1 MDLAY
6 LFRILLKRKW
16 IIFGS
21 AVLAAIVAWI
31 LTRNQQKAY
40 FSSTR
45 ISTGFAIPDEI
56 KINESSTGMY
66 DAEVKFNNAINT
78 WSSPSVLSLLSY
90 ELILHDL
97 TNPKPF
103 RTLTAAQKQSA
114 VYKNINTEQARKTF
128 EDKLETMSV
137 LTSYKPDERDLLEYL
152 NLYGYGY
159 KFLIGYLNVFKVNA
173 TDYIEVDCKTENPE
187 LSAFMVNRSYAQ
199 FLRVY
204 KNIRSTKSQESID
217 TLQSI
222 MEKKKQEYDEKQKLV
237 RDAGLTDVAAETSS
251 QQDLINQSEQQ
262 LADENDKQTDYGYQ
276 LRRIDQKLEA
286 LGAPATTGGTK
297 TNVSP
302 NNNEEL
308 LLARTAMN
316 NAYNDYLKTNDK
328 DKLAKYNQLRQ
339 EYYDKYV
346 NSTPA
351 TNSGGGTN
359 TASERNDL
367 LEKKQDL
374 EVTIQAGKD
383 KIKNITARIATLRST
398 ASSTSSRNATVEA
411 LLQEAKM
418 AEKDYFDARQRYA
431 NATEIGS
438 SSVNNFRQ
446 LQVAQPAIE
455 PEPSKRMITVGMA
468 GLVTGV
474 TAVLIIVILSY
485 LDSSVRTPA
494 IFSKVMNLK
503 LISIVNF
510 MSMRNKALKDV
521 ITGNI
526 KEKGV
531 SEKKRSNIFRES
543 IRKLRYEIEHSG
555 KRIFLFTSTK
565 KGQGKTT
572 LIQALSYSLSMS
584 KKKILIIDT
593 NFSNND
599 LTVQLHGDPVLE
611 KISNEDLSV
620 SPKLKVKVFSK
631 DVGAGTGGIFIIG
644 SQGGDY
650 TPSEVLPSEN
660 NLLIH
665 LQALLEEFDYIFL
678 EGPPL
683 NDFSDSR
690 ELVDYVEGVVAVF
703 SATDI
708 IKQIDK
714 ESAKFFKDLNG
725 KFCGSILNMIDLE
738 NVNVI

>member
-16 IIFGS
+16 IIIGS
-21 AVLAAIVAWI
+21 AVLAAVVAWI
-31 LTRNQQKAY
+31 LTRNQQKYY

-78 WSSPSVLSLLSY
+78 WSSPSVLSLLAY
-90 ELILHDL
+90 ELILHDM
-97 TNPKPF
+97 TSPKPF
-103 RTLTAAQKQSA
+103 RTLTATQKQSPF
-114 VYKNINTEQARKTF
+114 YKNVNPEEARKTF
-128 EDKLETMSV
+128 EEKLETMSV
-137 LTSYKPDERDLLEYL
+137 LTSYKPEEKALLEYL

-159 KFLIGYLNVFKVNA
+159 KYLITYLNVFKVQA

-237 RDAGLTDVAAETSS
+237 RDAGLTDIAAETSS
-251 QQDLINQSEQQ
+251 QQDLIAQAEQQ
-262 LADENDKQTDYGYQ
+262 LSDENDKQTDYSYQ
-276 LRRIDQKLEA
+276 LRRIEQKLQA
-286 LGAPATTGGTK
+286 LGAPSTPGGTK
-297 TNVSP
+297 TTSP

-308 LLARTAMN
+308 LQARKAMN
-316 NAYNDYLKTNDK
+316 DAYAEYLKTNDK
-328 DKLAKYNQLRQ
+328 DKLARYNQLRQ
-339 EYYDKYV
+339 EYYSKYV
-346 NSTPA
+346 NSEPV
-351 TNSGGGTN
+351 SSGGTN
-359 TASERNDL
+359 NSSERNDL

-374 EVTIQAGKD
+374 ETTIQAGKD
-383 KIKNITARIATLRST
+383 KIKNLQSRIANLRST
-398 ASSTSSRNATVEA
+398 ASSTSSRNAAVEA

-446 LQVAQPAIE
+446 LQLAQPAIE
-455 PEPSKRMITVGMA
+455 PEPSKRMVVVGMA

-510 MSMRNKALKDV
+510 MNMKNKALKDV
-521 ITGNI
+521 ITGNL

-531 SEKKRSNIFRES
+531 SEKKRSNTFRES

-703 SATDI
+703 AATDI

-725 KFCGSILNMIDLE
+725 KFCGSVLNMIDLE

>member
-16 IIFGS
+16 IIIGS
-21 AVLAAIVAWI
+21 AVLAAVVAWI
-31 LTRNQQKAY
+31 LTRNQQKYY

-78 WSSPSVLSLLSY
+78 WSSPSVLSLLAY
-90 ELILHDL
+90 ELILHDM
-97 TNPKPF
+97 TSPKPF
-103 RTLTAAQKQSA
+103 RTLTATQKQSPF
-114 VYKNINTEQARKTF
+114 YKNVNPEEARKTF
-128 EDKLETMSV
+128 EEKLETMSV
-137 LTSYKPDERDLLEYL
+137 LTSYKPEEKALLEYL

-159 KFLIGYLNVFKVNA
+159 KYLITYLNVFKVQA

-237 RDAGLTDVAAETSS
+237 RDAGLTDIAAETSS
-251 QQDLINQSEQQ
+251 QQDLIAQAEQQ
-262 LADENDKQTDYGYQ
+262 LSDENDKQTDYSYQ
-276 LRRIDQKLEA
+276 LRRIEQKLQA
-286 LGAPATTGGTK
+286 LGAPSTPGGTK
-297 TNVSP
+297 TTSP

-308 LLARTAMN
+308 LQARKAMN
-316 NAYNDYLKTNDK
+316 DAYAEYLKTNDK
-328 DKLAKYNQLRQ
+328 DKLARYNQLRQ
-339 EYYDKYV
+339 EYYSKYV
-346 NSTPA
+346 NSEPV
-351 TNSGGGTN
+351 SSGGTN
-359 TASERNDL
+359 NSSERNDL

-374 EVTIQAGKD
+374 ETTIQAGKD
-383 KIKNITARIATLRST
+383 KIKNLQSRIANLRST
-398 ASSTSSRNATVEA
+398 ASSTSSRNAAVEA

-446 LQVAQPAIE
+446 LQLAQPAIE
-455 PEPSKRMITVGMA
+455 PEPSKRMVVVGMA

-510 MSMRNKALKDV
+510 MNMKNKALKDV
-521 ITGNI
+521 ITGNL

-531 SEKKRSNIFRES
+531 SEKKRSNTFRES

-620 SPKLKVKVFSK
+620 SPRLKVKVFSK

-725 KFCGSILNMIDLE
+725 KFCGSVLNMIDLE

>member
-16 IIFGS
+16 IIIGS
-21 AVLAAIVAWI
+21 AVLAAVVAWI
-31 LTRNQQKAY
+31 LTRNQQKYY

-78 WSSPSVLSLLSY
+78 WSSPSVLSLLAY
-90 ELILHDL
+90 ELILHDM
-97 TNPKPF
+97 TSPKPF
-103 RTLTAAQKQSA
+103 RTLTATQKQSPF
-114 VYKNINTEQARKTF
+114 YKNVNPEEARKTF
-128 EDKLETMSV
+128 EEKLETMSV
-137 LTSYKPDERDLLEYL
+137 LTSYKPEEKALLEYL

-159 KFLIGYLNVFKVNA
+159 KYLITYLNVFKVQA

-237 RDAGLTDVAAETSS
+237 RDAGLTDIAAETSS
-251 QQDLINQSEQQ
+251 QQDLIAQAEQQ
-262 LADENDKQTDYGYQ
+262 LSDENDKQTDYSYQ
-276 LRRIDQKLEA
+276 LRRIEQKLQA
-286 LGAPATTGGTK
+286 LGAPSTPGGTK
-297 TNVSP
+297 TTSP

-308 LLARTAMN
+308 LQARKAMN
-316 NAYNDYLKTNDK
+316 DAYAEYLKTNDK
-328 DKLAKYNQLRQ
+328 DKLARYNQLRQ
-339 EYYDKYV
+339 EYYSKYV
-346 NSTPA
+346 NSEPV
-351 TNSGGGTN
+351 SSGGTN
-359 TASERNDL
+359 NSSERNDL

-374 EVTIQAGKD
+374 ETTIQAGKD
-383 KIKNITARIATLRST
+383 KIKNLQSRIANLRST
-398 ASSTSSRNATVEA
+398 ASSTSSRNAAVEA

-446 LQVAQPAIE
+446 LQLAQPAIE
-455 PEPSKRMITVGMA
+455 PEPSKRMVVVGMA

-510 MSMRNKALKDV
+510 MNMKNKALKDV
-521 ITGNI
+521 ITGNL

-531 SEKKRSNIFRES
+531 SEKKRSNTFRES

-620 SPKLKVKVFSK
+620 SPRLKVKVFSK

-703 SATDI
+703 AATDI

-725 KFCGSILNMIDLE
+725 KFCGSVLNMIDLE

>member
-1 MDLAY
+1 

-16 IIFGS
+16 IIIGS
-21 AVLAAIVAWI
+21 AILAAAIAWI
-31 LTRNQQKAY
+31 LTRDQQKYY

-45 ISTGFAIPDEI
+45 ISTGFAIQDEI
-56 KINESSTGMY
+56 KLTENNTGGYES
-66 DAEVKFNNAINT
+66 EVKFNNAINT
-78 WSSPSVLSLLSY
+78 WTSPSIISLLSY
-90 ELILHDL
+90 ELILHDM
-97 TNPKPF
+97 TNAKPF
-103 RTLTAAQKQSA
+103 RTLTTAQKQSSF
-114 VYKNINTEQARKTF
+114 YKNVDPEVARKTF
-128 EDKLETMSV
+128 EEKLETMGV
-137 LTSYKPDERDLLEYL
+137 LTSYKPEEKALLEYL
-152 NLYGYGY
+152 NLYGYSY
-159 KFLIGYLNVFKVNA
+159 KYLITYMNVYRVTS
-173 TDYIEVDCKTENPE
+173 TDYIEVAAKTENPE
-187 LSAFMVNRSYAQ
+187 LSAFIVNRSFVQ
-199 FLRVY
+199 FLRFY

-237 RDAGLTDVAAETSS
+237 RDAGLTDVSAESSS
-251 QQDLINQSEQQ
+251 QQDQIAQAEQQ
-262 LADENDKQTDYGYQ
+262 RSDESDKLTDLTYK
-276 LRRIDQKLEA
+276 LRRVEQKLQA
-286 LGAPATTGGTK
+286 LGGSAGAKTT
-297 TNVSP
+297 P
-302 NNNEEL
+302 DNNNEEIIQ
-308 LLARTAMN
+308 ARKAMN
-316 NAYNDYLKTNDK
+316 DAYADYLKTNDK
-328 DKLAKYNQLRQ
+328 DKQARYEQLKK
-339 EYYDKYV
+339 EYYSKYV
-346 NSTPA
+346 NSEPVST
-351 TNSGGGTN
+351 GGTSSS
-359 TASERNDL
+359 TERNDL
-367 LEKKQDL
+367 LEQKQDL
-374 EVTIQAGKD
+374 EVTIQAENE
-383 KIKNITARIATLRST
+383 KIKNILGRIASLRST
-398 ASSTSSRNATVEA
+398 ASSTSTKNAAVEA
-411 LLQEAKM
+411 LVQEAKV
-418 AEKDYFDARQRYA
+418 AEKDYFDAKQRYT
-431 NATEIGS
+431 NALDIGS

-446 LQVAQPAIE
+446 LQLAQPAIE
-455 PEPSKRMITVGMA
+455 PEPSKRAVIVGMA

-474 TAVLIIVILSY
+474 TAVLIIVLMAY

-510 MSMRNKALKDV
+510 MNMRNKALKDV
-521 ITGNI
+521 ITGNL
-526 KEKGV
+526 KEKGI
-531 SEKKRSNIFRES
+531 SEKKRSNTFRES

-620 SPKLKVKVFSK
+620 SPRLKVKVFSK
-631 DVGAGTGGIFIIG
+631 DVGSGTGGIFIIG

-714 ESAKFFKDLNG
+714 ESARFFKELNG
-725 KFCGSILNMIDLE
+725 KFCGSVLNMIDLE

>member
-16 IIFGS
+16 IIIGS
-21 AVLAAIVAWI
+21 AVLAAVVAWI
-31 LTRNQQKAY
+31 LTRNQQKYY

-78 WSSPSVLSLLSY
+78 WSSPSVLSLLAY
-90 ELILHDL
+90 ELILHDM
-97 TNPKPF
+97 TSPKPF
-103 RTLTAAQKQSA
+103 RTLTATQKQSPF
-114 VYKNINTEQARKTF
+114 YKNVNPEEARKTF
-128 EDKLETMSV
+128 EEKLETMSV
-137 LTSYKPDERDLLEYL
+137 LTSYKPEEKALLEYL

-159 KFLIGYLNVFKVNA
+159 KYLITYLNVFKVQA

-237 RDAGLTDVAAETSS
+237 RDAGLTDIAAETSS
-251 QQDLINQSEQQ
+251 QQDLIAQAEQQ
-262 LADENDKQTDYGYQ
+262 LSDENDKQTDYSYQ
-276 LRRIDQKLEA
+276 LRRIEQKLQA
-286 LGAPATTGGTK
+286 LGAPSTPGGTK
-297 TNVSP
+297 TTSP

-308 LLARTAMN
+308 LQARKAMN
-316 NAYNDYLKTNDK
+316 DAYAEYLKTNDK
-328 DKLAKYNQLRQ
+328 DKLARYNQLRQ
-339 EYYDKYV
+339 EYYSKYV
-346 NSTPA
+346 NSEPV
-351 TNSGGGTN
+351 SSGGTN
-359 TASERNDL
+359 NSSERNDL

-374 EVTIQAGKD
+374 ETTIQAGKD
-383 KIKNITARIATLRST
+383 KIKNLQSRIANLRST
-398 ASSTSSRNATVEA
+398 ASSTSSRNAAVEA

-455 PEPSKRMITVGMA
+455 PEPSKRMVVVGMA

-510 MSMRNKALKDV
+510 MNMKNKALKDV
-521 ITGNI
+521 ITGNL

-531 SEKKRSNIFRES
+531 SEKKRSNTFRES

-620 SPKLKVKVFSK
+620 SPRLKVKVFSK

-725 KFCGSILNMIDLE
+725 KFCGSVLNMIDLE

>member
-21 AVLAAIVAWI
+21 AVLAAVVAWI
-31 LTRNQQKAY
+31 LTRNQQKYY

-56 KINESSTGMY
+56 KINETSGGMY

-78 WSSPSVLSLLSY
+78 WTSPSVLSLLSY
-90 ELILHDL
+90 ELILHDM
-97 TNPKPF
+97 TSPKPF
-103 RTLTAAQKQSA
+103 RTLTTAEKQSSF
-114 VYKNINTEQARKTF
+114 YKSVDPEKARKTF

-137 LTSYKPDERDLLEYL
+137 LTSYKPEERALLEYL

-159 KFLIGYLNVFKVNA
+159 KFLITYVNVFRVQA
-173 TDYIEVDCKTENPE
+173 TDYIEVNCKTENPE
-187 LSAFMVNRSYAQ
+187 LSAFMVNRSYAD
-199 FLRVY
+199 FLKVY

-237 RDAGLTDVAAETSS
+237 RDAGLTDIAAETSS
-251 QQDLINQSEQQ
+251 QQDLIAQAEQQ
-262 LADENDKQTDYGYQ
+262 LSDENDKQTDYSYQ
-276 LRRIDQKLEA
+276 LRRIEQKLEA
-286 LGAPATTGGTK
+286 LGGSTSGGK

-308 LLARTAMN
+308 VQARNAMN

-328 DKLAKYNQLRQ
+328 DKLARYNQLRQ

-346 NSTPA
+346 NSTPS
-351 TNSGGGTN
+351 TSGNTGTS
-359 TASERNDL
+359 TSTERNDL

-383 KIKNITARIATLRST
+383 KIKNLQARIANLRST
-398 ASSTSSRNATVEA
+398 ASSTSSRNASVVA

-455 PEPSKRMITVGMA
+455 PEPSKRMIIVGMA

-474 TAVLIIVILSY
+474 TAVLIIVILAY
-485 LDSSVRTPA
+485 LDSSIRTPA
-494 IFSKVMNLK
+494 IFSKEMNLK

-510 MSMRNKALKDV
+510 MNMRNKALRDV
-521 ITGNI
+521 ITGNL
-526 KEKGV
+526 KEKDV
-531 SEKKRSNIFRES
+531 SEKKRSNVFRES

-703 SATDI
+703 AATDI

-725 KFCGSILNMIDLE
+725 KFCGSVLNMIDLE

>member
-6 LFRILLKRKW
+6 LFRVLLKRKW
-16 IIFGS
+16 IIIGS
-21 AVLAAIVAWI
+21 AVLAAVVAWI
-31 LTRNQQKAY
+31 LTRNLQKNY
-40 FSSTR
+40 LSTTR

-56 KINESSTGMY
+56 KINESSSGMY

-78 WSSPSVLSLLSY
+78 WTSPSVLSLLSY
-90 ELILHDL
+90 ELILHDM

-103 RTLTAAQKQSA
+103 RTLTTAEKQSA
-114 VYKNINTEQARKTF
+114 VYKSINPETARKTF
-128 EDKLETMSV
+128 EDKLETMTV
-137 LTSYKPDERDLLEYL
+137 LTSYNPEERDLLEYL

-159 KFLIGYLNVFKVNA
+159 KYLITYLNVFKVNA
-173 TDYIEVDCKTENPE
+173 TDYIEVASKTENPE

-204 KNIRSTKSQESID
+204 KSIRSTKSQESID
-217 TLQSI
+217 TLAHI

-237 RDAGLTDVAAETSS
+237 KDAGLTDVAAETTS
-251 QQDLINQSEQQ
+251 QQDLIAQSEQQ
-262 LADENDKQTDYGYQ
+262 LADENDKQTDYAYQ
-276 LRRIDQKLEA
+276 LRRIEQKLEA
-286 LGAPATTGGTK
+286 LGGSGTTSGAK

-308 LLARTAMN
+308 VAARTAMN
-316 NAYNDYLKTNDK
+316 NAYTDYLKTNDK
-328 DKLAKYNQLRQ
+328 DKLARYNQLRQ

-346 NSTPA
+346 NSTPVA
-351 TNSGGGTN
+351 SGGTN
-359 TASERNDL
+359 NSTERNDL

-383 KIKNITARIATLRST
+383 KIKNISARIATLRST
-398 ASSTSSRNATVEA
+398 ASSTSSRNAQVEA

-510 MSMRNKALKDV
+510 MNMRNKALKDV

-526 KEKGV
+526 KETGI
-531 SEKKRSNIFRES
+531 SEKKRSNTFRES

-690 ELVDYVEGVVAVF
+690 ELVGYVEGVVAVF

>member
-1 MDLAY
+1 
-6 LFRILLKRKW
+6 LKRKW
-16 IIFGS
+16 IIIGS
-21 AVLAAIVAWI
+21 AILAAVIAWI
-31 LTRNQQKAY
+31 LTRNQQKYY

-45 ISTGFAIPDEI
+45 ISTGFAIQDEI
-56 KINESSTGMY
+56 KLTDNTTGGYES
-66 DAEVKFNNAINT
+66 EVKFNNAINT
-78 WSSPSVLSLLSY
+78 WTSPSVISLLSY
-90 ELILHDL
+90 ELILHDM
-97 TNPKPF
+97 TSAKPF
-103 RTLTAAQKQSA
+103 RTLTSAQKQSSY
-114 VYKNINTEQARKTF
+114 YKNVDPEQARKTF
-128 EDKLETMSV
+128 EEKLETMGV
-137 LTSYKPDERDLLEYL
+137 LTSYKPEEKALLEYL
-152 NLYGYGY
+152 NLYGYSY
-159 KFLIGYLNVFKVNA
+159 KYLITNINVYRVTS
-173 TDYIEVDCKTENPE
+173 TDYIEVAGKTENPE
-187 LSAFMVNRSYAQ
+187 LSAFIVNRSFAD
-199 FLRVY
+199 FLRFY

-217 TLQSI
+217 TLESI

-237 RDAGLTDVAAETSS
+237 RDAGLTDVSAESSS
-251 QQDLINQSEQQ
+251 QQDLIAQAEQQ
-262 LADENDKQTDYGYQ
+262 RSDESDKLTDLTYK
-276 LRRIDQKLEA
+276 LRRVEQKLQA
-286 LGAPATTGGTK
+286 LGGSTGAK
-297 TNVSP
+297 TAP
-302 NNNEEL
+302 NNNDEIIQS
-308 LLARTAMN
+308 RKAMN
-316 NAYNDYLKTNDK
+316 DAYQDYLRTNDK
-328 DKLAKYNQLRQ
+328 DKLARYEQLKK
-339 EYYDKYV
+339 EYYSKYV
-346 NSTPA
+346 NSDPVSTGGA
-351 TNSGGGTN
+351 TSST
-359 TASERNDL
+359 ERNDL
-367 LEKKQDL
+367 LEQKQDL
-374 EVTIQAGKD
+374 EVTIQAENE
-383 KIKNITARIATLRST
+383 KIRNIQGRIANLRST
-398 ASSTSSRNATVEA
+398 ASSTSSKNAAVEA
-411 LLQEAKM
+411 LVQEAKL
-418 AEKDYFDARQRYA
+418 AEKDYFDAKQRYT
-431 NATEIGS
+431 NALDIGS

-446 LQVAQPAIE
+446 LQQAQPAIE
-455 PEPSKRMITVGMA
+455 PEPSKRAIIVGMA

-474 TAVLIIVILSY
+474 TAVLIIVLMTY

-510 MSMRNKALKDV
+510 MNMKNKALKDV
-521 ITGNI
+521 ITGNL
-526 KEKGV
+526 KEKGI
-531 SEKKRSNIFRES
+531 SEKKRSNTFRES
-543 IRKLRYEIEHSG
+543 IRKLRYEIERSH

-565 KGQGKTT
+565 KAQGKTT

-599 LTVQLHGDPVLE
+599 LTLQLHGDPVLE

-620 SPKLKVKVFSK
+620 SPQLKVKVFSK

-714 ESAKFFKDLNG
+714 ESANFFKELNG
-725 KFCGSILNMIDLE
+725 KFCGSVLNMIDLE

>member
-1 MDLAY
+1 
-6 LFRILLKRKW
+6 LKRKW
-16 IIFGS
+16 IIIGS
-21 AVLAAIVAWI
+21 AVLAAVVAWI
-31 LTRNQQKAY
+31 LTRNQQKYY
-40 FSSTR
+40 FSTTR

-66 DAEVKFNNAINT
+66 DAEVKFNNAMNT
-78 WSSPSVLSLLSY
+78 WTSPSVLSLLSY
-90 ELILHDL
+90 ELILHDM
-97 TNPKPF
+97 TSPKPF

-114 VYKNINTEQARKTF
+114 FYKGVNAEAARKTF
-128 EDKLETMSV
+128 EEKLETMSL
-137 LTSYKPDERDLLEYL
+137 LTSYKPDERELLEYL

-159 KFLIGYLNVFKVNA
+159 KFLITYLNVFKVQT

-237 RDAGLTDVAAETSS
+237 RDAGLTDVSAVASS
-251 QQDLINQSEQQ
+251 QQDLIAQAEQQ
-262 LADENDKQTDYGYQ
+262 LADENDKQTEYSYQ
-276 LRRIDQKLEA
+276 LRRIEQKLEA
-286 LGAPATTGGTK
+286 LGAPTTTGGSK
-297 TNVSP
+297 PAP

-308 LLARTAMN
+308 VQARTAMN
-316 NAYNDYLKTNDK
+316 NAYADYLKTNDK
-328 DKLAKYNQLRQ
+328 DKLARYNQLRQ
-339 EYYDKYV
+339 EYYSKYV
-346 NSTPA
+346 NSDPA
-351 TNSGGGTN
+351 PTTGGGTGN
-359 TASERNDL
+359 SSERNDL

-383 KIKNITARIATLRST
+383 KIRNITSRINSLKSN
-398 ASSTSSRNATVEA
+398 ASSTSSRNAAVEA
-411 LLQEAKM
+411 LLQEAKL
-418 AEKDYFDARQRYA
+418 AEKDYFDARQRYT
-431 NATEIGS
+431 NALEIGS

-455 PEPSKRMITVGMA
+455 PEPSKRMIIVGMA

-474 TAVLIIVILSY
+474 SAVLFIVILSY
-485 LDSSVRTPA
+485 MDSSVRTPA

-510 MSMRNKALKDV
+510 MNMRNKALKDV

-526 KEKGV
+526 RETGI
-531 SEKKRSNIFRES
+531 SEKKRSNTFRES

-714 ESAKFFKDLNG
+714 ESARFFKDLNG

>member
-1 MDLAY
+1 
-6 LFRILLKRKW
+6 
-16 IIFGS
+16 
-21 AVLAAIVAWI
+21 
-31 LTRNQQKAY
+31 
-40 FSSTR
+40 
-45 ISTGFAIPDEI
+45 
-56 KINESSTGMY
+56 
-66 DAEVKFNNAINT
+66 
-78 WSSPSVLSLLSY
+78 
-90 ELILHDL
+90 
-97 TNPKPF
+97 
-103 RTLTAAQKQSA
+103 
-114 VYKNINTEQARKTF
+114 
-128 EDKLETMSV
+128 
-137 LTSYKPDERDLLEYL
+137 
-152 NLYGYGY
+152 
-159 KFLIGYLNVFKVNA
+159 
-173 TDYIEVDCKTENPE
+173 
-187 LSAFMVNRSYAQ
+187 
-199 FLRVY
+199 
-204 KNIRSTKSQESID
+204 
-217 TLQSI
+217 
-222 MEKKKQEYDEKQKLV
+222 
-237 RDAGLTDVAAETSS
+237 
-251 QQDLINQSEQQ
+251 
-262 LADENDKQTDYGYQ
+262 
-276 LRRIDQKLEA
+276 
-286 LGAPATTGGTK
+286 
-297 TNVSP
+297 
-302 NNNEEL
+302 
-308 LLARTAMN
+308 
-316 NAYNDYLKTNDK
+316 
-328 DKLAKYNQLRQ
+328 
-339 EYYDKYV
+339 V
-346 NSTPA
+346 NSTPV
-351 TNSGGGTN
+351 SSGGTN
-359 TASERNDL
+359 TSSERNDL

-383 KIKNITARIATLRST
+383 KIKNITARIASLKSNAST
-398 ASSTSSRNATVEA
+398 TSSRNAAVEA

-446 LQVAQPAIE
+446 LQIAQPAIE
-455 PEPSKRMITVGMA
+455 PEPSKRMIIVGMA

-494 IFSKVMNLK
+494 IFSKEMNLK

-510 MSMRNKALKDV
+510 MNMRNKALRDV
-521 ITGNI
+521 ITGNL

-531 SEKKRSNIFRES
+531 SEKKRSNVFRES

-631 DVGAGTGGIFIIG
+631 DVGSGTGGIFIIG

>member
-16 IIFGS
+16 IILGS
-21 AVLAAIVAWI
+21 AVLAAVVAWI
-31 LTRNQQKAY
+31 LTRNQQKYY
-40 FSSTR
+40 FSTTR

-56 KINESSTGMY
+56 KINENSGGMY

-78 WSSPSVLSLLSY
+78 WTSPSVLSLLSY
-90 ELILHDL
+90 ELILHDM
-97 TNPKPF
+97 TSPKPF
-103 RTLTAAQKQSA
+103 RTLTSAQKQSA
-114 VYKNINTEQARKTF
+114 VYKSINLEDARKTF

-137 LTSYKPDERDLLEYL
+137 LTSYKPEEKALLEYL

-159 KFLIGYLNVFKVNA
+159 KFLVTYLSVFKVQT

-199 FLRVY
+199 FLRLY

-237 RDAGLTDVAAETSS
+237 RDAGLTDISAETTS
-251 QQDLINQSEQQ
+251 QQDLIAQAEQQ
-262 LADENDKQTDYGYQ
+262 LADENDKQTDYSYQ
-276 LRRIDQKLEA
+276 LRRIEQKLET
-286 LGAPATTGGTK
+286 LGAPATGGK
-297 TNVSP
+297 TNP

-308 LLARTAMN
+308 VQARNAMN
-316 NAYNDYLKTNDK
+316 AAYTDYLKTNDK
-328 DKLAKYNQLRQ
+328 DKLARYNQLRQ

-346 NSTPA
+346 NSAPA
-351 TNSGGGTN
+351 TTGGAGTS
-359 TASERNDL
+359 ASTERNDL

-383 KIKNITARIATLRST
+383 KIKNIQARIATLRST
-398 ASSTSSRNATVEA
+398 ASSTSSRNAAVEA

-446 LQVAQPAIE
+446 LQIAQPAIE
-455 PEPSKRMITVGMA
+455 PEPSKRMIIVGMA

-494 IFSKVMNLK
+494 IFSKEMNLK

-510 MSMRNKALKDV
+510 MNMRNKALRDV
-521 ITGNI
+521 ITGNL

-531 SEKKRSNIFRES
+531 SEKKRSNTFRES

-620 SPKLKVKVFSK
+620 SPRLKVKVFSK

-665 LQALLEEFDYIFL
+665 LQAMLEEFDYIFL

>member
-16 IIFGS
+16 IIIGS
-21 AVLAAIVAWI
+21 AMLAAAVAWI
-31 LTRNQQKAY
+31 LTRDQQKYY
-40 FSSTR
+40 FSTTR

-56 KINESSTGMY
+56 KINESSSGMY

-78 WSSPSVLSLLSY
+78 WTSPSVLSLLSY
-90 ELILHDL
+90 ELILHDM

-103 RTLTAAQKQSA
+103 RSLTAAQKQSA
-114 VYKNINTEQARKTF
+114 FYKSINAETARKTF
-128 EDKLETMSV
+128 EEKLETMSV
-137 LTSYKPDERDLLEYL
+137 LTSYKPEEKALLEYL

-159 KFLIGYLNVFKVNA
+159 KSVITYLNVFKLQA

-222 MEKKKQEYDEKQKLV
+222 MEKKKQEYDEKQRLV
-237 RDAGLTDVAAETSS
+237 RDAGLTDVAAQATS
-251 QQDLINQSEQQ
+251 QQDLIAQAEQQQSEERDH
-262 LADENDKQTDYGYQ
+262 LTDLTYQ
-276 LRRIDQKLEA
+276 LRRVEQKLEA
-286 LGAPATTGGTK
+286 LGAPATGGAK
-297 TNVSP
+297 TTSP

-308 LLARTAMN
+308 VQARTAMN
-316 NAYNDYLKTNDK
+316 NAYADYLKTNDK
-328 DKLAKYNQLRQ
+328 DKLARYNQLRQ
-339 EYYDKYV
+339 EYYSKYV
-346 NSTPA
+346 NSEPA
-351 TNSGGGTN
+351 PTTGGAN
-359 TASERNDL
+359 TSSERNDL

-374 EVTIQAGKD
+374 ETTIQASNE
-383 KIKNITARIATLRST
+383 KIKNIQARIATLRST

-411 LLQEAKM
+411 LLQEAKL
-418 AEKDYFDARQRYA
+418 AEKDYFDAKQRYT
-431 NATEIGS
+431 NALDIGS

-446 LQVAQPAIE
+446 LQIAQPAIE
-455 PEPSKRMITVGMA
+455 PEPSKRAITVGMA

-485 LDSSVRTPA
+485 LDSSVRTPS

-510 MSMRNKALKDV
+510 MNMKNKALKDV
-521 ITGNI
+521 ITGNL
-526 KEKGV
+526 KEQGN
-531 SEKKRSNIFRES
+531 SEKKRSNTFRES

-714 ESAKFFKDLNG
+714 ESAKFFRDLNG
-725 KFCGSILNMIDLE
+725 KFCGSVLNMIDLE

>member
-16 IIFGS
+16 IIIGS
-21 AVLAAIVAWI
+21 AVLAAVVAWI
-31 LTRNQQKAY
+31 LTRNQQKYY
-40 FSSTR
+40 FSTTR

-66 DAEVKFNNAINT
+66 DAEVKFNNAMNT
-78 WSSPSVLSLLSY
+78 WTSPSVLSLLSY
-90 ELILHDL
+90 ELILHDM
-97 TNPKPF
+97 TSPKPF

-114 VYKNINTEQARKTF
+114 FYKGVNAEAARKTF
-128 EDKLETMSV
+128 EEKLETMSL
-137 LTSYKPDERDLLEYL
+137 LTSYKPDERELLEYL

-159 KFLIGYLNVFKVNA
+159 KFLITYLNVFKVQT

-237 RDAGLTDVAAETSS
+237 RDAGLTDVSAVASS
-251 QQDLINQSEQQ
+251 QQDLIAQAEQQ
-262 LADENDKQTDYGYQ
+262 LADENDKQTEYSYQ
-276 LRRIDQKLEA
+276 LRRIEQKLEA
-286 LGAPATTGGTK
+286 LGAPTTTGGSK
-297 TNVSP
+297 PAP

-308 LLARTAMN
+308 VQARTAMN
-316 NAYNDYLKTNDK
+316 NAYADYLKTNDK
-328 DKLAKYNQLRQ
+328 DKLARYNQLRQ
-339 EYYDKYV
+339 EYYSKYV
-346 NSTPA
+346 NSDPA
-351 TNSGGGTN
+351 PTTGGGTGN
-359 TASERNDL
+359 SSERNDL

-383 KIKNITARIATLRST
+383 KIRNITSRINSLKSN
-398 ASSTSSRNATVEA
+398 ASSTSSRNAAVEA
-411 LLQEAKM
+411 LLQEAKL
-418 AEKDYFDARQRYA
+418 AEKDYFDARQRYT
-431 NATEIGS
+431 NALEIGS

-455 PEPSKRMITVGMA
+455 PEPSKRMIIVGMA

-474 TAVLIIVILSY
+474 SAVLFIVILSY
-485 LDSSVRTPA
+485 MDSSVRTPA

-510 MSMRNKALKDV
+510 MNMRNKALKDV

-526 KEKGV
+526 RETGI
-531 SEKKRSNIFRES
+531 SEKKRSNTFRES

-714 ESAKFFKDLNG
+714 ESARFFKDLNG

>member
-16 IIFGS
+16 IILGS
-21 AVLAAIVAWI
+21 AVLAAVVAWI
-31 LTRNQQKAY
+31 LTRNQQKYY
-40 FSSTR
+40 FSTTR

-56 KINESSTGMY
+56 KINESSGGMY

-78 WSSPSVLSLLSY
+78 WTSPSVLSLLSY
-90 ELILHDL
+90 ELILHDM
-97 TNPKPF
+97 TSPRPF
-103 RTLTAAQKQSA
+103 RTLTAAQKQSSS
-114 VYKNINTEQARKTF
+114 YKSVNAEAARKTF

-137 LTSYKPDERDLLEYL
+137 LTSYKPEEKALLEYL

-159 KFLIGYLNVFKVNA
+159 KYLITYLNVFKVQA

-199 FLRVY
+199 FLRLY

-217 TLQSI
+217 TLESI

-251 QQDLINQSEQQ
+251 QQDLIAQSEQQ
-262 LADENDKQTDYGYQ
+262 LADENDKQTDYSYQ
-276 LRRIDQKLEA
+276 LRRIEQKLEA
-286 LGAPATTGGTK
+286 LGGPATGGAK

-308 LLARTAMN
+308 LQARKAMN
-316 NAYNDYLKTNDK
+316 DAYNDYLKTNDK
-328 DKLAKYNQLRQ
+328 DKLTRYNQLKQ

-346 NSTPA
+346 NSTPV
-351 TNSGGGTN
+351 TSGGNN
-359 TASERNDL
+359 TSTERNDL

-398 ASSTSSRNATVEA
+398 ASSTSSRNAAVEA

-446 LQVAQPAIE
+446 LQIAQPAIE
-455 PEPSKRMITVGMA
+455 PEPSKRMIIVGMA
-468 GLVTGV
+468 GLVTCV

-494 IFSKVMNLK
+494 IFSKEMNLK

-510 MSMRNKALKDV
+510 MNMRNKALRDV
-521 ITGNI
+521 ITGNL

-531 SEKKRSNIFRES
+531 SEKKRSNTFRES

-631 DVGAGTGGIFIIG
+631 DIGAGSGGIFIIG

-665 LQALLEEFDYIFL
+665 LQAMLEEFDYIFL

>member
-1 MDLAY
+1 MDLVY

-16 IIFGS
+16 IIIGS
-21 AVLAAIVAWI
+21 AVLAAVVAWI
-31 LTRNQQKAY
+31 LTRNQQKYY
-40 FSSTR
+40 FSATR

-78 WSSPSVLSLLSY
+78 WTSPSVLSLLSY
-90 ELILHDL
+90 ELILHDM
-97 TNPKPF
+97 TSPKPF
-103 RTLTAAQKQSA
+103 RTLTSAEKQTSY
-114 VYKNINTEQARKTF
+114 YKNVDPEKARKTF

-137 LTSYKPDERDLLEYL
+137 LTSYNPEEKALLEYL

-159 KFLIGYLNVFKVNA
+159 KYLITYLNVYRVQA
-173 TDYIEVDCKTENPE
+173 TDYVEVNCKTENPE
-187 LSAFMVNRSYAQ
+187 LSAFMVNRSYAD

-217 TLQSI
+217 TLESI

-237 RDAGLTDVAAETSS
+237 RDAGLTDIAAETSS
-251 QQDLINQSEQQ
+251 QQDLIAQAEQQ
-262 LADENDKQTDYGYQ
+262 LSDENDKQTDYSYQ
-276 LRRIDQKLEA
+276 LRRIEQKLEA
-286 LGAPATTGGTK
+286 LGVPSTPGGK
-297 TNVSP
+297 TASP

-308 LLARTAMN
+308 VQARKAMN
-316 NAYNDYLKTNDK
+316 DAYAEYLKTNDK
-328 DKLAKYNQLRQ
+328 DKLARYNQLRQ
-339 EYYDKYV
+339 EYYSKYV
-346 NSTPA
+346 NSEPV
-351 TNSGGGTN
+351 SSGGTN
-359 TASERNDL
+359 TSSERNDL

-374 EVTIQAGKD
+374 ETTIQAGKD
-383 KIKNITARIATLRST
+383 KIKNLQARIATLRST
-398 ASSTSSRNATVEA
+398 ASSTSSRNAAVEA

-455 PEPSKRMITVGMA
+455 PEPSKRMIIVGMA

-474 TAVLIIVILSY
+474 TAVLIIVILAY

-494 IFSKVMNLK
+494 IFSKEMNLK

-510 MSMRNKALKDV
+510 MNMKNKALRDV
-521 ITGNI
+521 ITGNL

-531 SEKKRSNIFRES
+531 SEKKRSNTFRES
-543 IRKLRYEIEHSG
+543 IRKLRYEIERSG

-650 TPSEVLPSEN
+650 TPSEVLPSQN

-714 ESAKFFKDLNG
+714 ESAKFFNELNG
-725 KFCGSILNMIDLE
+725 KFCGSVLNMIDLE

>member
-1 MDLAY
+1 M
-6 LFRILLKRKW
+6 KRKW
-16 IIFGS
+16 IIIGS
-21 AVLAAIVAWI
+21 AVLAAVVAWI
-31 LTRNQQKAY
+31 LTRNQQKYY

-78 WSSPSVLSLLSY
+78 WSSPSVLSLLAY
-90 ELILHDL
+90 ELILHDM
-97 TNPKPF
+97 TSPKPF
-103 RTLTAAQKQSA
+103 RTLTATQKQSPF
-114 VYKNINTEQARKTF
+114 YKNVNPEEARKTF
-128 EDKLETMSV
+128 EEKLETMSV
-137 LTSYKPDERDLLEYL
+137 LTSYKPEEKALLEYL

-159 KFLIGYLNVFKVNA
+159 KYLITYLNVFKVQA

-237 RDAGLTDVAAETSS
+237 RDAGLTDIAAETSS
-251 QQDLINQSEQQ
+251 QQDLIAQAEQQ
-262 LADENDKQTDYGYQ
+262 LSDENDKQTDYSYQ
-276 LRRIDQKLEA
+276 LRRIEQKLQA
-286 LGAPATTGGTK
+286 LGAPSTPGGTK
-297 TNVSP
+297 TTSP

-308 LLARTAMN
+308 LQARKAMN
-316 NAYNDYLKTNDK
+316 DAYAEYLKTNDK
-328 DKLAKYNQLRQ
+328 DKLARYNQLRQ
-339 EYYDKYV
+339 EYYSKYV
-346 NSTPA
+346 NSEPV
-351 TNSGGGTN
+351 SSGGTN
-359 TASERNDL
+359 NSSERNDL

-374 EVTIQAGKD
+374 ETTIQAGKD
-383 KIKNITARIATLRST
+383 KIKNLQSRIANLRST
-398 ASSTSSRNATVEA
+398 ASSTSSRNAAVEA

-446 LQVAQPAIE
+446 LQLAQPAIE
-455 PEPSKRMITVGMA
+455 PEPSKRMVVVGMA

-510 MSMRNKALKDV
+510 MNMKNKALKDV
-521 ITGNI
+521 ITGNL

-531 SEKKRSNIFRES
+531 SEKKRSNTFRES

-620 SPKLKVKVFSK
+620 SPRLKVKVFSK

-725 KFCGSILNMIDLE
+725 KFCGSVLNMIDLE

>member
-1 MDLAY
+1 MDLVY

-21 AVLAAIVAWI
+21 AVLAAVVAWI
-31 LTRNQQKAY
+31 LTRNQQKYY
-40 FSSTR
+40 FSATR

-56 KINESSTGMY
+56 KINESSGGMY

-90 ELILHDL
+90 ELILHDM
-97 TNPKPF
+97 TSPRPF
-103 RTLTAAQKQSA
+103 RTLTNAQKQSA
-114 VYKNINTEQARKTF
+114 FFKSVNAEEARKTF

-137 LTSYKPDERDLLEYL
+137 LTSYKPDEKALLEYL

-159 KFLIGYLNVFKVNA
+159 KYLITYLNVFKVQA
-173 TDYIEVDCKTENPE
+173 TDYIEVNCKTENPE

-204 KNIRSTKSQESID
+204 KSIRSTKSQESID
-217 TLQSI
+217 TLESI

-251 QQDLINQSEQQ
+251 QQDLIAQSEQQ
-262 LADENDKQTDYGYQ
+262 LADENDKQTDYSYQ
-276 LRRIDQKLEA
+276 LRRIEQKLEA
-286 LGAPATTGGTK
+286 LGSPGGTK
-297 TNVSP
+297 TTVSP

-308 LLARTAMN
+308 LQARKAMN
-316 NAYNDYLKTNDK
+316 DAYNDYLKTNDK
-328 DKLAKYNQLRQ
+328 DKLTRYNQLRQ

-346 NSTPA
+346 NSTPV
-351 TNSGGGTN
+351 TSGGNN
-359 TASERNDL
+359 TSTERNDL

-383 KIKNITARIATLRST
+383 KIKNITARIASLRSN
-398 ASSTSSRNATVEA
+398 ASSTSSRNAAVEA

-446 LQVAQPAIE
+446 LQIAQPAIE
-455 PEPSKRMITVGMA
+455 PEPSKRMIIVGMA

-494 IFSKVMNLK
+494 IFSKEMNLK

-510 MSMRNKALKDV
+510 MNMRNKALRDV
-521 ITGNI
+521 ITGNL

-531 SEKKRSNIFRES
+531 SEKKRSNTFRES

-611 KISNEDLSV
+611 KISNEDLGV

-631 DVGAGTGGIFIIG
+631 DVGSGTGGIFIIG

-665 LQALLEEFDYIFL
+665 LQSMLEEFDYIFL